1 MTVCECPVSEPVH
14 GPSQGHM
21 NHGMNTHNL
30 NMHNN
35 LRKAHFNQ
43 SFRSVLQRLLA
54 KGGDFAYLGYCQP
67 FLNEMLG
74 HVLYMVC
81 SVTYENE
88 NKNIY

>member
-1 MTVCECPVSEPVH
+1 
-14 GPSQGHM
+14 M

-54 KGGDFAYLGYCQP
+54 KGGDFAYLDLVQIGLLSQA
-67 FLNEMLG
+67 NIMMG
-74 HVLYMVC
+74 HISTVIRHGIIWSEFYK
-81 SVTYENE
+81 NE
-88 NKNIY
+88 NQNIY

>member
-1 MTVCECPVSEPVH
+1 
-14 GPSQGHM
+14 M

-54 KGGDFAYLGYCQP
+54 KGGDFSYLDLVQIELLSQANIMMGHISTVIAYESTDM
-67 FLNEMLG
+67 NDII
-74 HVLYMVC
+74 C
-81 SVTYENE
+81 SEFYKNE
-88 NKNIY
+88 NQNIY